1 MVCHRTYNVVL
12 FPRIGFETAVM
23 YSVNNFHE
31 TQEKENK
38 QKLLE
43 LTFFFSFFFFYKD
56 NFLPAIQLSAIQFF
70 HCVSTSRRIAW
81 FRFAICWLSKVGVII
96 HSKCFSVS
104 D

>member
-43 LTFFFSFFFFYKD
+43 LTFFFSFFFFFTKTIFCQLYSCLQS
-56 NFLPAIQLSAIQFF
+56 NFFI
-70 HCVSTSRRIAW
+70 V
-81 FRFAICWLSKVGVII
+81 FRQAGE
-96 HSKCFSVS
+96 
-104 D
+104 